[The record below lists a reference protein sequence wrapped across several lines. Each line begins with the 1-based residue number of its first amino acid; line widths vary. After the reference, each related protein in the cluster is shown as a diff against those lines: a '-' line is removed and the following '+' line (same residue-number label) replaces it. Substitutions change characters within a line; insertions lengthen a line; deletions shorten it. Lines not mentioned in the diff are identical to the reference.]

1 MAGPA
6 SRSRNSHGG
15 SDEPGDVS
23 ITVLA
28 SLFILAIFLIVALL
42 T

>member
-1 MAGPA
+1 MAGPD
-6 SRSRNSHGG
+6 SKSRNGHGG
-15 SDEPGDVS
+15 SGEPGDVS
-23 ITVLA
+23 ITVFA